1 MDTGTRMSRAGL
13 CLLLAVLTWFAF
25 VWFFP
30 LKARAEEINQTVN
43 AKAEND
49 QRLTLGFGGA
59 PNLSADAT
67 ECDMESRSWSILIWS
82 WGRSKC
88 SKESVLWRDLRQWTA
103 FVEAYDVKRAVSH
116 SVAWARICQVKSM
129 RDALRENG
137 LCLAKEYQ
145 PLHEV
150 RDH

>member
-1 MDTGTRMSRAGL
+1 MTRGAA
-13 CLLLAVLTWFAF
+13 LLLVWAALILLVLIFN
-25 VWFFP
+25 P
-30 LKARAEEINQTVN
+30 LNARAEEINQTVN

-103 FVEAYDVKRAVSH
+103 FVEAYEVKRAVSH

-145 PLHEV
+145 SLDEV